1 MPSSIR
7 IGSAFGANTTNPA
20 AAFNVTSSSISSF
33 APGRPALVDL
43 TAEQEQPISEFPP
56 FASSSSSGSGTG
68 GSESTDASGTSSEN
82 IGSQFNLDDGL
93 VQR

>member
-1 MPSSIR
+1 MPSSNR
-7 IGSAFGANTTNPA
+7 IGSAFGVNTTNPA
-20 AAFNVTSSSISSF
+20 AAFNVTSSSTSSF

-43 TAEQEQPISEFPP
+43 TAEQEQLMSEFPP

-68 GSESTDASGTSSEN
+68 GSEASGTSSED

-93 VQR
+93 V

>member
-1 MPSSIR
+1 
-7 IGSAFGANTTNPA
+7 
-20 AAFNVTSSSISSF
+20 
-33 APGRPALVDL
+33 VDL

>member
-1 MPSSIR
+1 MPSSIG
-7 IGSAFGANTTNPA
+7 IDSAFGVSTTNPA
-20 AAFNVTSSSISSF
+20 VAFNVTSSSTSSF

-43 TAEQEQPISEFPP
+43 TAEQEQPISEFPL

-68 GSESTDASGTSSEN
+68 GSESTGTSSEN

>member
-1 MPSSIR
+1 MPWSIG
-7 IGSAFGANTTNPA
+7 IGSAFGVNTTTPA
-20 AAFNVTSSSISSF
+20 AAFNVTSSATSSF

-43 TAEQEQPISEFPP
+43 TAEQEQLISEFPL

-68 GSESTDASGTSSEN
+68 GSESTDASGMSSEN